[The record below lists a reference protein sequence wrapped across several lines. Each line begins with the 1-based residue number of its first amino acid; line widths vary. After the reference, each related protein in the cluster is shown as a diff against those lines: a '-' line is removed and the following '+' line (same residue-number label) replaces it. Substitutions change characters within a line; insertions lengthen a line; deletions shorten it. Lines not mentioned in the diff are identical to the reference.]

1 MRGEHNWFDRVHI
14 RGQGSSPHARG
25 AHNLDIALP
34 AQVGIIPACA
44 GSTTRTTSR
53 AWQGRDHPRMRG
65 EHRVKKQGGK
75 PEKGSSPHARGAL
88 QRENVVE
95 KQLGIIPACAGS
107 TMTLGTPMVGVGD
120 HPRMRGEHT
129 ACTAPSLTRGGSSPH
144 ARGALCP
151 LCGWGTLPGIIPA
164 CAGSTSCRATTT
176 SRRRDHPRMRGEH
189 PLMRLPVA
197 IAIGSSPHARGARH
211 RAVGAV
217 GGLGI
222 IPACAGSTRTL
233 RAHGVRSRDH
243 PRMRGEHAMPRSLA
257 SIFRGSSPHARGA
270 RYQWDTGLTVTGIIP
285 ACAGSTHGEMRT
297 DTVEGDHPRM
307 RGEHKRF
314 KILRDCITGSSP
326 HARGA
331 LVAEQRPQ
339 KNIGIIPACAG
350 STW

>member
-1 MRGEHNWFDRVHI
+1 MINYDTLLRR
-14 RGQGSSPHARG
+14 
-25 AHNLDIALP
+25 
-34 AQVGIIPACA
+34 IIPACA

-53 AWQGRDHPRMRG
+53 AWQGRDHPLMRG

-189 PLMRLPVA
+189 GIKSSLISSPT
-197 IAIGSSPHARGARH
+197 GSSPHARGARG
-211 RAVGAV
+211 RRRRGAKPK
-217 GGLGI
+217 GI
-222 IPACAGSTRTL
+222 IPACAGSTY
-233 RAHGVRSRDH
+233 ASSSHMAASRDH
-243 PRMRGEHAMPRSLA
+243 PRMRGEHREQALRQ
-257 SIFRGSSPHARGA
+257 FNERGSSPHARGA
-270 RYQWDTGLTVTGIIP
+270 
-285 ACAGSTHGEMRT
+285 
-297 DTVEGDHPRM
+297 HP
-307 RGEHKRF
+307 H
-314 KILRDCITGSSP
+314 
-326 HARGA
+326 
-331 LVAEQRPQ
+331 
-339 KNIGIIPACAG
+339 
-350 STW
+350 

>member
-1 MRGEHNWFDRVHI
+1 
-14 RGQGSSPHARG
+14 
-25 AHNLDIALP
+25 
-34 AQVGIIPACA
+34 
-44 GSTTRTTSR
+44 
-53 AWQGRDHPRMRG
+53 MRG

-189 PLMRLPVA
+189 TKSGLSGMVLP
-197 IAIGSSPHARGARH
+197 GSSPHARGALPRVEALQFH
-211 RAVGAV
+211 R
-217 GGLGI
+217 GI
-222 IPACAGSTRTL
+222 IPACAGSTS
-233 RAHGVRSRDH
+233 AAGSRPWKAQDH
-243 PRMRGEHAMPRSLA
+243 PRMRGEHNVSTFAGISSM
-257 SIFRGSSPHARGA
+257 GSSPHARGA
-270 RYQWDTGLTVTGIIP
+270 HRW
-285 ACAGSTHGEMRT
+285 H
-297 DTVEGDHPRM
+297 
-307 RGEHKRF
+307 
-314 KILRDCITGSSP
+314 LRHLC
-326 HARGA
+326 
-331 LVAEQRPQ
+331 
-339 KNIGIIPACAG
+339 N
-350 STW
+350 

>member
-1 MRGEHNWFDRVHI
+1 
-14 RGQGSSPHARG
+14 
-25 AHNLDIALP
+25 
-34 AQVGIIPACA
+34 
-44 GSTTRTTSR
+44 
-53 AWQGRDHPRMRG
+53 MRG

-189 PLMRLPVA
+189 TKSGLSGMVLP
-197 IAIGSSPHARGARH
+197 GSSPHARGAQINATR
-211 RAVGAV
+211 RCGQN
-217 GGLGI
+217 GI
-222 IPACAGSTRTL
+222 IPACAGSTPTRSISRLWTWDHPRMRGEHPL
-233 RAHGVRSRDH
+233 LGAGVDVVQGSSPHARGAQGRRGRARVQPGIIPACAGSTSGRAVRGCNWRDH
-243 PRMRGEHAMPRSLA
+243 PRMRGEH
-257 SIFRGSSPHARGA
+257 
-270 RYQWDTGLTVTGIIP
+270 
-285 ACAGSTHGEMRT
+285 
-297 DTVEGDHPRM
+297 
-307 RGEHKRF
+307 
-314 KILRDCITGSSP
+314 
-326 HARGA
+326 
-331 LVAEQRPQ
+331 
-339 KNIGIIPACAG
+339 
-350 STW
+350 

>member
-1 MRGEHNWFDRVHI
+1 
-14 RGQGSSPHARG
+14 
-25 AHNLDIALP
+25 
-34 AQVGIIPACA
+34 
-44 GSTTRTTSR
+44 
-53 AWQGRDHPRMRG
+53 MRG

-189 PLMRLPVA
+189 TKSGLSGMVLP
-197 IAIGSSPHARGARH
+197 GSSPHARGAQINATR
-211 RAVGAV
+211 RCGQN
-217 GGLGI
+217 GI
-222 IPACAGSTRTL
+222 IPACAGSTPT
-233 RAHGVRSRDH
+233 RSISRLWTWDH
-243 PRMRGEHAMPRSLA
+243 PRMRGEHTSKRRVRSGT
-257 SIFRGSSPHARGA
+257 RGSSPHARGA
-270 RYQWDTGLTVTGIIP
+270 LGYVHRQLLDAGIIP
-285 ACAGSTHGEMRT
+285 ACAGSTHSSVPGSMSCR
-297 DTVEGDHPRM
+297 DHPRM
-307 RGEHKRF
+307 RGEHRVDEGERACS
-314 KILRDCITGSSP
+314 LGSSP

-331 LVAEQRPQ
+331 RAPPPQ
-339 KNIGIIPACAG
+339 TQPVIRIIPACAG
-350 STW
+350 STSGRAVRGCNWRDHPRMRGEH